1 VYNLSSQLPDNSE
14 LRIMRNL
21 KKISLGILLIVLSAS
36 INTLAQQKAV
46 TNSTKTIINDA
57 EAKAK
62 LLGSHRFSLQWISW
76 DYFGKAVI
84 TDQKGKLVIRGIQ
97 RAKGGSDFVKIDGI
111 ITQVDSKEFKFN
123 GLIEVK
129 VSHNN
134 NGNICKREGEMTFKI
149 TQNRK
154 YWRLQEMQS
163 PCGDETDYVDIFFR

>member
-1 VYNLSSQLPDNSE
+1 MTN
-14 LRIMRNL
+14 M
-21 KKISLGILLIVLSAS
+21 KKISLGILLIVLSLS
-36 INTLAQQKAV
+36 VNVMAQQKAG
-46 TNSTKTIINDA
+46 SSPKTVINDA
-57 EAKAK
+57 KAKAM

-84 TDQKGKLVIRGIQ
+84 TDQKGKLVTRGIQ
-97 RAKGGSDFVKIDGI
+97 RAKGGSDFVKIDVI

-123 GLIEVK
+123 GIVEVK